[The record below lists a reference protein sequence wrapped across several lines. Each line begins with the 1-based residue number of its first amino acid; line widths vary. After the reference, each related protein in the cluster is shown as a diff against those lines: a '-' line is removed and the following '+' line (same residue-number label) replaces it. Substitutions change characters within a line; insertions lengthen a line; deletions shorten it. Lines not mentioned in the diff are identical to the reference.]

1 MFFELVGTIM
11 AGIAAALFVYAL
23 RVWKPDLIPRWL
35 LPIAAGGAM
44 LAAAI
49 SSEYGWYGRVAGQL
63 PETFV
68 VAQTY
73 DERAALRPWTFLVS
87 YTSRF
92 VAVDRSSTRT
102 NPQVPDQ
109 RMVDLYF
116 FGRWAPVQKLTV
128 LWDCAGHRT
137 AALGADA
144 AFDATGE
151 VANADWQPIPPD
163 DPVLRAACA
172 EA

>member
-1 MFFELVGTIM
+1 MRC
-11 AGIAAALFVYAL
+11 AY
-23 RVWKPDLIPRWL
+23 WKPDLIPRWL
-35 LPIAAGGAM
+35 LPVAAGGAM

-92 VAVDRSSTRT
+92 VAVDRGSTRT
-102 NPQVPDQ
+102 NPQLPDQ

-116 FGRWAPVQKLTV
+116 FGRWAPVQKLTGS
-128 LWDCAGHRT
+128 LGLRGPPHGGARRRRGLRRDGRGRQRRLAADPAGRPGPHGRLRGGMTCT
-137 AALGADA
+137 A
-144 AFDATGE
+144 
-151 VANADWQPIPPD
+151 
-163 DPVLRAACA
+163 
-172 EA
+172 